1 MKRPFIVPTLKAEA
15 SLATLTLQTLSR
27 CGAECQISTT

>member
-1 MKRPFIVPTLKAEA
+1 MKKPFVAPVLRAEA
-15 SLATLTLQTLSR
+15 SLVTLTLQTRSG